1 MQITP
6 LPALDSNY
14 IWLLHDE
21 YHAVAVDPGDAAI
34 VQAALARRRLTLAAI
49 LLTHHHQDHIG
60 GVPVLRA
67 NAPQLPIYGPAD
79 ERMAEVNRP
88 LADGD
93 EVVLFNGQITC
104 QALAVPG
111 HTRSH
116 LAYYSAGAPGL
127 LFCGDTLFSAG
138 CGRIFEGTPAQMH
151 AALQRL
157 AALPGDTEVYCT
169 HEYTL
174 ANLTFAAAVEPDN
187 AARDSYRAGIEALR
201 ADNQPS
207 LPSRIEVERS
217 INPFLRT
224 GEPQVRVSVAA
235 HAGHPVD
242 DDLACFAAM
251 RAWKDVY
258 QG

>member
-1 MQITP
+1 M
-6 LPALDSNY
+6 LLEALGALEDNY
-14 IWLLHDE
+14 IWLLRDGDGR
-21 YHAVAVDPGDAAI
+21 ALVVDPGDADA
-34 VQAALARRRLTLAAI
+34 VLRALDGGPPPHAI
-49 LLTHHHQDHIG
+49 LLTHHHNDHIG
-60 GVPVLRA
+60 AVPALLARWPGTPV
-67 NAPQLPIYGPAD
+67 IGPDDA
-79 ERMAEVNRP
+79 RIHTTSQVVG
-88 LADGD
+88 DGD
-93 EVVLFNGQITC
+93 HVTVGPWQFQVLGI
-104 QALAVPG
+104 PG
-111 HTRSH
+111 HTLSH
-116 LAYYSAGAPGL
+116 IAFYCADADGQRL

-138 CGRIFEGTPAQMH
+138 CGRIFEGTPAQLH

-174 ANLTFAAAVEPDN
+174 SNLTFAAAVEPDN
-187 AARDSYRAGIEALR
+187 PARDSYRAGIEALR

-224 GEPQVRVSVAA
+224 GEPQVRASVAA
-235 HAGHPVD
+235 HAGHPVA
-242 DDLACFAAM
+242 DDLACFTAM